1 MDTVRTSSI
10 ALFILLDTA
19 MAKNPG
25 DGQWYGFDDDSIMP
39 AQVTWLEGIKS
50 SAYILFYK
58 KKTMDS
64 MSHH

>member
-1 MDTVRTSSI
+1 
-10 ALFILLDTA
+10 

-25 DGQWYGFDDDSIMP
+25 DGQWYGFDEDSIMP